1 MIISNLNTFSITIF
15 ILLIVI
21 SLIVLYFQFLEYKKT
36 YDKQRFYGIIF
47 LIISFIILLLPIF
60 GIKTLKNINSK
71 NDWTN
76 IVFVLD
82 VSKSMNA
89 LDFSEDRDVFSR
101 LVAAKSF
108 IVDFI
113 NQNQWNKYSLVVFAW
128 DTQRV
133 LPFTQDT
140 DLFVTM
146 LTSVDENNVS
156 KQWTNLKDA
165 LKDWFKNF
173 TEDNDFWSLVLI
185 SDWSDEESINLDE
198 LKDLKNEKIKLL
210 VVWVWTTLGAHIPIW
225 QDPFWQIVYKTYNG
239 EKVLTKLNENS
250 LKDIATFFSWDYYN
264 LDKLSKTDDLASLL
278 KWVSKKALTTNK
290 ENYVD
295 LTRNFVI
302 ISFLFFIIYLIS
314 LFRYG
319 KNK

>member
-15 ILLIVI
+15 ILLFII

-36 YDKQRFYGIIF
+36 NDKQRFYGIIF
-47 LIISFIILLLPIF
+47 LIISFIILLFPIF
-60 GIKTLKNINSK
+60 WIKFLKNINSK
-71 NDWTN
+71 NEWTN

-89 LDFSEDRDVFSR
+89 LDFSEGREVFSR
-101 LVAAKSF
+101 LIAAKNF
-108 IVDFI
+108 IANFI
-113 NQNQWNKYSLVVFAW
+113 NDNQWNKYSLVVFAW

-133 LPFTQDT
+133 LPFTQDS
-140 DLFVTM
+140 DLFATM
-146 LTSVDENNVS
+146 LSSVDENNVS

-173 TEDNDFWSLVLI
+173 TSDNDFWSLVLI
-185 SDWSDEESINLDE
+185 TDWSDEVNENLNE
-198 LKDLKNEKIKLL
+198 LTDLKNDKIKLL
-210 VVWVWTTLGAHIPIW
+210 VVWVWTTAGAYIPIW

-239 EKVLTKLNENS
+239 EKVVTKLNENS

-264 LDKLSKTDDLASLL
+264 LDKLSKTDDLSSLL
-278 KWVSKKALTTNK
+278 KWVAKKSLITKK
-290 ENYVD
+290 ENYMD
-295 LTRNFVI
+295 LTRYFVT
-302 ISFLFFIIYLIS
+302 ISLLFFIIYLIS
-314 LFRYG
+314 LFGYG

>member
-1 MIISNLNTFSITIF
+1 MIFSNINTASITIF
-15 ILLIVI
+15 ILLFVI
-21 SLIVLYFQFLEYKKT
+21 SLIVFYFELKEYKKT
-36 YDKQRFYGIIF
+36 KNKQRFTGVIF
-47 LIISFIILLLPIF
+47 LLISFIILLFPIF

-71 NDWTN
+71 SEGTN

-89 LDFSEDRDVFSR
+89 LDFSEGREVFSR
-101 LVAAKSF
+101 LIAAKSF
-108 IVDFI
+108 IGDFI
-113 NQNQWNKYSLVVFAW
+113 SQNQGNKYSLVVFAG

-156 KQWTNLKDA
+156 KQGTNLKDA
-165 LKDWFKNF
+165 LKDGFKNF
-173 TEDNDFWSLVLI
+173 TSDNDFGSIVLI
-185 SDWSDEESINLDE
+185 SDGSDEDSINLDE
-198 LKDLKNEKIKLL
+198 LKDLKNENVKLL
-210 VVWVWTTLGAHIPIW
+210 VVGVGTTLGAHIPIG
-225 QDPFWQIVYKTYNG
+225 QDPFGQIVYKTYNG
-239 EKVLTKLNENS
+239 EKVVTKLNENS
-250 LKDIATFFSWDYYN
+250 LKDIANYFSGNYYN
-264 LDKLSKTDDLASLL
+264 LDRLSKTDDLASLL
-278 KWVSKKALTTNK
+278 KGVSKKTLTTNK

-302 ISFLFFIIYLIS
+302 VSFLFFIIYLIS